1 METLKVVIIEDEEAH
16 FNLMKRAIAR
26 EFSYASVVHFQDATT
41 CLERLDQVNPTVIIT
56 DYLMPGINGVEF
68 LEVLNQQNI
77 DTPVIMIT
85 GQGDENIAVQAIKS
99 GAKDYLVKTGDFFT
113 LLPSVIDNIVRNQR
127 LKQSLRESESQKQA
141 ILDVS
146 LDQIRYVDADL
157 KIIWANK
164 TVVSDLNVSLE
175 DVIGQFCYKILRG
188 REAPC
193 VGCSSLKAR
202 ETGHIE
208 KNTMYFPELGGK
220 YFDSYSVPIIDEK
233 EKITGFI
240 QSSRD
245 ITEQKKTE
253 KALKQ
258 SEKRFRDIIDNAPF
272 GYYRIGKDGLWQY
285 VNHEWERMHGYSGR
299 EIIGKSFELIQPE
312 ESRVQS
318 RENIRR
324 ALSGETFKGELRRY
338 LKNGSCGYHEYNIQ
352 PVYQS
357 GEIVAIEGFI
367 NDMTERKQAEDLV
380 RNLSQML
387 IQAQEHERKKLSYEL
402 HDSIAQNLSS
412 LKIGCDMLLKDPSVI
427 SPELKEKAAKLS
439 KLSEQINISVRN
451 LAYDLQ
457 PPGLEELGV
466 VRALE
471 MYCEDFSENRGVKV
485 DFHSAG
491 VHMLTLDFHTSI
503 HLYRLVQEGL
513 NNISKHA
520 ATDRGKIMLLGA
532 FPNIILRIE
541 DEGKG
546 FDITEQ
552 ERLLGY
558 KKGIGL
564 QSMKERVNLLG
575 GQITI
580 KSGPMQGTKIL
591 IIIPFKR
598 QKSEQETAH
607 SNH

>member
-1 METLKVVIIEDEEAH
+1 
-16 FNLMKRAIAR
+16 
-26 EFSYASVVHFQDATT
+26 
-41 CLERLDQVNPTVIIT
+41 
-56 DYLMPGINGVEF
+56 
-68 LEVLNQQNI
+68 
-77 DTPVIMIT
+77 MIT

-113 LLPSVIDNIVRNQR
+113 LLPSLIDNVVRNQR
-127 LKQSLRESESQKQA
+127 LKRSLEESESQKQA

-146 LDQIRYVDADL
+146 LDQIRYVDAEL

-164 TVVSDLNVSLE
+164 TVASELNVSLE
-175 DVIGQFCYKILRG
+175 DVIGQFCYKILRD
-188 REAPC
+188 RESPC
-193 VGCSSLKAR
+193 VGCPSLKAR
-202 ETGHIE
+202 ETGHME
-208 KNTMYFPELGGK
+208 KHTMYYPELGGK
-220 YFDSYSVPIIDEK
+220 YFDSYSVPIVNEK

-272 GYYRIGKDGLWQY
+272 GYFRVGKDGLWQY
-285 VNHEWERMHGYSGR
+285 VNCEWERMHGYSSR
-299 EIIGKSFELIQPE
+299 EVIGKHFELILPE
-312 ESRVQS
+312 ESRIQS
-318 RENIRR
+318 RETFRR
-324 ALSGETFKGELRRY
+324 ALSGEAFKGEFRQCF
-338 LKNGSCGYHEYNIQ
+338 KNGSWGYYDYNIQ
-352 PVYQS
+352 PVYQD
-357 GEIVAIEGFI
+357 GDIMALEGFI
-367 NDMTERKQAEDLV
+367 NDTTERKQAEDLV

-387 IQAQEHERKKLSYEL
+387 IQAQEHERKKISYEL

-412 LKIGCDMLLKDPSVI
+412 LKIGCDMLLKDQTAI
-427 SPELKEKAAKLS
+427 SPELREKVAKLS

-457 PPGLEELGV
+457 PPGLEELGLV
-466 VRALE
+466 KALE
-471 MYCEDFSENRGVKV
+471 MYCEDFSENRGVKI

-491 VHMLTLDFHTSI
+491 VHMLNLDFHTSI
-503 HLYRLVQEGL
+503 HLYRLVQEGM

-520 ATDRGKIMLLGA
+520 DIDRAKIMILGA
-532 FPNIILRIE
+532 SPNIILRIE
-541 DEGKG
+541 DDGKG
-546 FDITEQ
+546 FDITAQ
-552 ERLLGY
+552 EFSSGY

-580 KSGPMQGTKIL
+580 KSSPMQGTKIS

-598 QKSEQETAH
+598 QNSEQETAY